1 MCHKAR
7 QLSEIQL
14 WLSLGPCVGTEK
26 SFEASFRTRQ
36 EHKKAQSIGAGSQSF
51 ANKTDKA
58 EHLTVTTCSG
68 VESTDF
74 RDTQREVNVWGLVE
88 PWLLETEGPR
98 TITKG
103 CSELMCESNI
113 HSASVLSTVAPAL
126 GWGFQTPLRVTD
138 MILPSRLSPPSPV
151 LKAMGKDKKEE
162 AVFLRKK
169 ITLLRAFSL
178 LIGSMVGSGIFISP
192 KGVLQ
197 NSGSVGF
204 SLVVWFSCGLLS
216 MFGALCYAE
225 LGTRITKSGGHYI
238 YILETLGPLP
248 SFLFLW
254 AEFFAIRPA
263 NSAVVSLA
271 FGRYMLEPFFAPCA
285 APVPAVKLISLLGYY
300 MVLTLNS
307 WSVTWSARLQTA
319 LSIVKLLALALIIVP
334 GMMLLAQGHTENFQ
348 DAFDRQSLVLDK
360 LPLAFYAGMFAYSG
374 WFQTSFVREE
384 LVKPERNIPLAVIVS
399 VIMVIVGYMLTNV
412 SYYTVLGTQDVLASP
427 ASFVQRAFK
436 SLISVVPV
444 LVALSCFGTLNGGI
458 FTFSRTLFVAS
469 REGQWP
475 PLFSM
480 IHIRRHTPLPAVM
493 LMFPLVTVMVCIGDI
508 YHLLNFFSFSR
519 WLFIGLATLG
529 LIVHRHRHPELHSPF
544 KVPLFVPVSF
554 TIICLFTVAM
564 SFYSDPVSIS
574 IGCTMVLSGFPVY
587 YLIIHR
593 QMSDR
598 CRNLFYYLTHKLQLL
613 LEVVQQEI
621 KTY

>member
-1 MCHKAR
+1 
-7 QLSEIQL
+7 
-14 WLSLGPCVGTEK
+14 
-26 SFEASFRTRQ
+26 
-36 EHKKAQSIGAGSQSF
+36 
-51 ANKTDKA
+51 
-58 EHLTVTTCSG
+58 
-68 VESTDF
+68 
-74 RDTQREVNVWGLVE
+74 
-88 PWLLETEGPR
+88 
-98 TITKG
+98 
-103 CSELMCESNI
+103 
-113 HSASVLSTVAPAL
+113 
-126 GWGFQTPLRVTD
+126 
-138 MILPSRLSPPSPV
+138 
-151 LKAMGKDKKEE
+151 EE

-192 KGVLQ
+192 KGVLK

-204 SLVVWFSCGLLS
+204 SLVVWFACGILS

-285 APVPAVKLISLLGYY
+285 APVTAVKLVSLLGYY

-348 DAFDRQSLVLDK
+348 DAFNRQLLVLDK

-384 LVKPERNIPLAVIVS
+384 LVRPERNIPLAVIVS
-399 VIMVIVGYMLTNV
+399 VITVIVGYMLTNV

-427 ASFVQRAFK
+427 AVAVSFVQRAFK

-444 LVALSCFGTLNGGI
+444 LVALSCFGTMNGGI

-493 LMFPLVTVMVCIGDI
+493 LMFPLVTAMVCIGDI
-508 YHLLNFFSFSR
+508 YHLMNFFSFSR

-544 KVPLFVPVSF
+544 KVPLFIPVSF

-564 SFYSDPVSIS
+564 SFYSDPVNIS

-593 QMSDR
+593 RMSNHFLQTKLSSFFSPLSD
-598 CRNLFYYLTHKLQLL
+598 YLTHKLQLL

>member
-1 MCHKAR
+1 
-7 QLSEIQL
+7 
-14 WLSLGPCVGTEK
+14 
-26 SFEASFRTRQ
+26 
-36 EHKKAQSIGAGSQSF
+36 
-51 ANKTDKA
+51 
-58 EHLTVTTCSG
+58 
-68 VESTDF
+68 
-74 RDTQREVNVWGLVE
+74 
-88 PWLLETEGPR
+88 
-98 TITKG
+98 
-103 CSELMCESNI
+103 
-113 HSASVLSTVAPAL
+113 
-126 GWGFQTPLRVTD
+126 
-138 MILPSRLSPPSPV
+138 
-151 LKAMGKDKKEE
+151 MGKDKKEK
-162 AVFLRKK
+162 AIFLRKK

-192 KGVLQ
+192 KGVLK

-204 SLVVWFSCGLLS
+204 SLLVWFSCGLLS

-263 NSAVVSLA
+263 NSAVISLA

-285 APVPAVKLISLLGYY
+285 APVPAVKLVSLLGYCCSCGSVVSSPDT
-300 MVLTLNS
+300 VLTLNS
-307 WSVTWSARLQTA
+307 WSVTWSARLQTV
-319 LSIVKLLALALIIVP
+319 LSVVKLLALALIIVP

-412 SYYTVLGTQDVLASP
+412 SYYTVLGTEDVMASP
-427 ASFVQRAFK
+427 AVAVGSLSF
-436 SLISVVPV
+436 P
-444 LVALSCFGTLNGGI
+444 
-458 FTFSRTLFVAS
+458 RTLFVAS

-480 IHIRRHTPLPAVM
+480 IHIRRHTPLPAVI
-493 LMFPLVTVMVCIGDI
+493 LMFPLVTAMVCIGDI

-544 KVPLFVPVSF
+544 KVPLFVPVFF

-564 SFYSDPVSIS
+564 SFYSDPVNIS
-574 IGCTMVLSGFPVY
+574 IGCTIVLSGFPVY

-598 CRNLFYYLTHKLQLL
+598 CRNLFCKYAFHFQYCGSKHPQGVSSGLSFLLFFSTLSDYLTHKLQLL

>member
-1 MCHKAR
+1 GLR
-7 QLSEIQL
+7 
-14 WLSLGPCVGTEK
+14 
-26 SFEASFRTRQ
+26 EAGETRRT
-36 EHKKAQSIGAGSQSF
+36 GSRPTS
-51 ANKTDKA
+51 
-58 EHLTVTTCSG
+58 
-68 VESTDF
+68 
-74 RDTQREVNVWGLVE
+74 
-88 PWLLETEGPR
+88 
-98 TITKG
+98 
-103 CSELMCESNI
+103 
-113 HSASVLSTVAPAL
+113 
-126 GWGFQTPLRVTD
+126 
-138 MILPSRLSPPSPV
+138 
-151 LKAMGKDKKEE
+151 MGKDKKEEE

-192 KGVLQ
+192 KGVLK

-204 SLVVWFSCGLLS
+204 SLVVWFACGLLS

-285 APVPAVKLISLLGYY
+285 APVPAVKLVSAVSSAD

-334 GMMLLAQGHTENFQ
+334 GMMLLAQGHTKNFQ

-374 WFQTSFVREE
+374 ITSCSLSVS
-384 LVKPERNIPLAVIVS
+384 LPLSCRNIPLAVIVS
-399 VIMVIVGYMLTNV
+399 VITVIVGYMLTNI
-412 SYYTVLGTQDVLASP
+412 SYYTVLGMQDVLASP
-427 ASFVQRAFK
+427 AVAVSFVQRAFK

-444 LVALSCFGTLNGGI
+444 LVALSCFGTMNGGI

-493 LMFPLVTVMVCIGDI
+493 LMFPLVTAMVCIGDI
-508 YHLLNFFSFSR
+508 YHLMNFFSFSR

-544 KVPLFVPVSF
+544 KVPLFIPISF

-564 SFYSDPVSIS
+564 SFYSDPVNIS

-593 QMSDR
+593 QMSKR
-598 CRNLFYYLTHKLQLL
+598 CRNYLTRKLQVL

>member
-1 MCHKAR
+1 M
-7 QLSEIQL
+7 
-14 WLSLGPCVGTEK
+14 EK
-26 SFEASFRTRQ
+26 E
-36 EHKKAQSIGAGSQSF
+36 
-51 ANKTDKA
+51 
-58 EHLTVTTCSG
+58 
-68 VESTDF
+68 
-74 RDTQREVNVWGLVE
+74 
-88 PWLLETEGPR
+88 
-98 TITKG
+98 
-103 CSELMCESNI
+103 
-113 HSASVLSTVAPAL
+113 
-126 GWGFQTPLRVTD
+126 
-138 MILPSRLSPPSPV
+138 
-151 LKAMGKDKKEE
+151 KKEE

-192 KGVLQ
+192 TGVLK

-204 SLVVWFSCGLLS
+204 SLVVWFACGLLS

-271 FGRYMLEPFFAPCA
+271 FGRYMLEPFFTPCA
-285 APVPAVKLISLLGYY
+285 APVPAVKLVSLLGYC
-300 MVLTLNS
+300 
-307 WSVTWSARLQTA
+307 
-319 LSIVKLLALALIIVP
+319 
-334 GMMLLAQGHTENFQ
+334 HTENFH

-384 LVKPERNIPLAVIVS
+384 LVRPERNIPLAVIVS
-399 VIMVIVGYMLTNV
+399 VITVIVGYMLTNV
-412 SYYTVLGTQDVLASP
+412 AYYTVLGKQDVLASP
-427 ASFVQRAFK
+427 AVAVSFVQRAFK

-444 LVALSCFGTLNGGI
+444 LVGLSCFGTMNGGI

-480 IHIRRHTPLPAVM
+480 IHIRKHTPLPAVM
-493 LMFPLVTVMVCIGDI
+493 LMFPLVTAMVCIGDI
-508 YHLLNFFSFSR
+508 YHLMNFFSFSR

-529 LIVHRHRHPELHSPF
+529 LIVHRHRHPELQSPF

-564 SFYSDPVSIS
+564 SFYSDPVNIS
-574 IGCTMVLSGFPVY
+574 IGCTVVLSGFPVY

-593 QMSDR
+593 QMLSR
-598 CRNLFYYLTHKLQLL
+598 CRSPFYYLTHKLQIL
-613 LEVVQQEI
+613 LEVVPQEI

>member
-1 MCHKAR
+1 
-7 QLSEIQL
+7 
-14 WLSLGPCVGTEK
+14 SLVKVP
-26 SFEASFRTRQ
+26 
-36 EHKKAQSIGAGSQSF
+36 
-51 ANKTDKA
+51 
-58 EHLTVTTCSG
+58 
-68 VESTDF
+68 
-74 RDTQREVNVWGLVE
+74 
-88 PWLLETEGPR
+88 
-98 TITKG
+98 
-103 CSELMCESNI
+103 
-113 HSASVLSTVAPAL
+113 
-126 GWGFQTPLRVTD
+126 
-138 MILPSRLSPPSPV
+138 
-151 LKAMGKDKKEE
+151 E

-192 KGVLQ
+192 KGVLK

-204 SLVVWFSCGLLS
+204 SLVVWFACGLLS

-285 APVPAVKLISLLGYY
+285 APVPAVKLVSLLGYY

-348 DAFDRQSLVLDK
+348 DAFDRQSLLLDK

-374 WFQTSFVREE
+374 ITACSLCVS
-384 LVKPERNIPLAVIVS
+384 LSLSCRNIPLAVIVS
-399 VIMVIVGYMLTNV
+399 VITVIVGYMLTNI
-412 SYYTVLGTQDVLASP
+412 SYYTVLGMQDVLASP
-427 ASFVQRAFK
+427 AVAVSFVQRAFK

-444 LVALSCFGTLNGGI
+444 LVALSCFGTMNGGI

-493 LMFPLVTVMVCIGDI
+493 LMFPLVTAMVCIGDI
-508 YHLLNFFSFSR
+508 YHLMNFFSFSR

-544 KVPLFVPVSF
+544 KVPLFIPVSF

-564 SFYSDPVSIS
+564 SFYSDPVNIS
-574 IGCTMVLSGFPVY
+574 IGCTMVLSGFPP
-587 YLIIHR
+587 YLKISFGLNFLPFFPPL
-593 QMSDR
+593 SD
-598 CRNLFYYLTHKLQLL
+598 YLTHKLQLL

>member
-1 MCHKAR
+1 MRK
-7 QLSEIQL
+7 
-14 WLSLGPCVGTEK
+14 
-26 SFEASFRTRQ
+26 
-36 EHKKAQSIGAGSQSF
+36 
-51 ANKTDKA
+51 DK
-58 EHLTVTTCSG
+58 
-68 VESTDF
+68 
-74 RDTQREVNVWGLVE
+74 
-88 PWLLETEGPR
+88 
-98 TITKG
+98 
-103 CSELMCESNI
+103 
-113 HSASVLSTVAPAL
+113 
-126 GWGFQTPLRVTD
+126 
-138 MILPSRLSPPSPV
+138 
-151 LKAMGKDKKEE
+151 KKEE

-192 KGVLQ
+192 KGVLK
-197 NSGSVGF
+197 NSGTVGF
-204 SLVVWFSCGLLS
+204 SLVVWFACGLLS

-271 FGRYMLEPFFAPCA
+271 FGRYLLEPFFAPCA
-285 APVPAVKLISLLGYY
+285 APVPAVKLVSLLGYY
-300 MVLTLNS
+300 AVLTLNS

-319 LSIVKLLALALIIVP
+319 LSVVKLLALMLIIVP
-334 GMMLLAQGHTENFQ
+334 GMMLLAQGHTKNFQ
-348 DAFDRQSLVLDK
+348 DAFDRQSLVPDK

-384 LVKPERNIPLAVIVS
+384 LVRPERNIPLAVIVS
-399 VIMVIVGYMLTNV
+399 VITVIVGYMLTNI
-412 SYYTVLGTQDVLASP
+412 SYYTALGTQDVLASP
-427 ASFVQRAFK
+427 AVAVSFVQQACTN
-436 SLISVVPV
+436 LISVVPV
-444 LVALSCFGTLNGGI
+444 LVALSCFGTMNGGI
-458 FTFSRTLFVAS
+458 LTFSRTLFVAS

-493 LMFPLVTVMVCIGDI
+493 LMFPLVTAMVCIGDI

-529 LIVHRHRHPELHSPF
+529 LIVHRYRHPELQSPF

-564 SFYSDPVSIS
+564 SIYSDPVNIS

-587 YLIIHR
+587 YLVIHR
-593 QMSDR
+593 KMSNR
-598 CRNLFYYLTHKLQLL
+598 CHRLLYYLTHKLQLL